1 MKRIMV
7 PVGLVCLVGVVA
19 ALLATGGPSPPAAVP
34 APVTAATLVCP
45 DLGLTGQVPQLL
57 DVVRGS
63 GPDGVVRPS
72 GGGVLLGGDRQ
83 HDELLYLPRPAAA
96 PAPASAL
103 GLAPAPAPAP
113 SPDSGQSVAPGPA
126 GGPLRLAA
134 TGSAAAGLTATVTS
148 PGSGAGPLRARCEQ
162 SRARTWFAGPATVA
176 GRDPV
181 LYWTNTGPRP
191 ARLSVGAVSSGRT
204 APRVEVTVPVGRTV
218 GRRLAELAPEATAT
232 AVDVDVHS
240 GRVLSWLVDRASG
253 SGPAAA
259 TPVPP
264 AAGPATRVLLGGFLT
279 PAGAGGAGAAAT
291 GSPTADLVL
300 CAPAAAATVRVS
312 VITAS
317 GHHTPVGLEAVRIPA
332 GAALRRPVTLT
343 AAAPSALLVESTD
356 GGGIV
361 AALGLPTGPAAPA
374 AGVPGG
380 GPPGGR
386 TWVAGVVPER
396 PRWAGAV
403 VGAPGAVGP
412 TPSGLVVGAAPVP
425 AWTAGALVLVA
436 PERAATAWVDG
447 RPFEVGAGRAVLA
460 PLPAGPVGARVVG
473 TGGPL
478 VASQVLGTAPRSADV
493 VTAPVPRTVSAVVA
507 LTGTWRYRYGPAP
520 LADPRAAW

>member
-1 MKRIMV
+1 MKRIVV
-7 PVGLVCLVGVVA
+7 PAGVACLVGVVA
-19 ALLATGGPSPPAAVP
+19 ALLTTAGPRPPAAVP
-34 APVTAATLVCP
+34 RPVTAATLDCP
-45 DLGLTGQVPQLL
+45 DLGLRGQVPQLL

-72 GGGVLLGGDRQ
+72 GGGALLGGDRQ
-83 HDELLYLPRPAAA
+83 HDELLYLPRPDPGGPTPGG
-96 PAPASAL
+96 PAPGRTDL
-103 GLAPAPAPAP
+103 DG
-113 SPDSGQSVAPGPA
+113 PDSGQSVARGPA
-126 GGPLRLAA
+126 GGPLRLVA

-191 ARLSVGAVSSGRT
+191 ARVSVGAVSSGQT

-218 GRRLAELAPEATAT
+218 SRRLAELAPEATVT
-232 AVDVDVHS
+232 TVDVDVHT
-240 GRVLSWLVDRASG
+240 GRVLSWMVDRASG

-264 AAGPATRVLLGGFLT
+264 TAGPATRVLLGGFLT
-279 PAGAGGAGAAAT
+279 PAGSGGTGAPAAGP
-291 GSPTADLVL
+291 PTADLVL
-300 CAPAAAATVRVS
+300 SAPGAAATVRVS

-317 GHHTPVGLEAVRIPA
+317 GRHTPVGLEAVRIPA
-332 GAALRRPVTLT
+332 GAALRRLVTLT
-343 AAAPSALLVESTD
+343 PASPSALLVESTD

-361 AALGLPTGPAAPA
+361 AALGLPTGVAAAAPA
-374 AGVPGG
+374 APGS
-380 GPPGGR
+380 GPPNGR

-396 PRWAGAV
+396 PRWAGVV
-403 VGAPGAVGP
+403 VGDPGAAGP
-412 TPSGLVVGAAPVP
+412 TPPGLVVAAAPVP

-436 PERAATAWVDG
+436 PRRAATVWVDG
-447 RPFEVGAGRAVLA
+447 RRFEVGAGRAVLA
-460 PLPAGPVGARVVG
+460 PLPAGRVGARVVG

-478 VASQVLGTAPRSADV
+478 VASQVLGTAPPSAGV
-493 VTAPVPRTVSAVVA
+493 VTALVPRTVSAVVP
-507 LTGTWRYRYGPAP
+507 LTGAWRLRYGPAS
-520 LADPRAAW
+520 LADPRVAW